1 MRYDH
6 LDMLPERAFQP
17 HSKYGMTLEGG
28 GGGPSSTTTT
38 TSGLNA
44 ALEPA
49 ALNLIAG
56 AIPEYFNVDSAS
68 NITGV
73 KPYTPYSTRAQDYV
87 AGFSPQQEAVFREAA
102 AMQRPGQFQDATQL
116 AGMAGMGG
124 LRSAQDA
131 NMYGSDGFQ
140 SGMLGQG
147 LGVQGGQAY
156 GSAGFQSGMAGQNL
170 GMSAADVAAMQAAQA
185 QNASYGYGAQGQAA
199 GMRGE
204 NIGGMGAQQASSR
217 ANLATDIAM
226 QSAMMGQAAG
236 TLGQQLGIQGGQ
248 RFGEMGA
255 GYGAQGAGYGA
266 QAAALANQAQMYG
279 GMGAGYG
286 GRAANI
292 GEMALAAQD
301 YGRDVGEEARQFAR
315 QAALTGQGYAAQ
327 ATDPF
332 SVQRYMSPYME
343 SVVQNQEDAARRN
356 AAIQRQEL
364 RSQAT
369 RAGAFGGG
377 REAVQR
383 AEADRALNTQLD
395 TIRAQGLQSAYDRA
409 MQSLQ
414 YGAGQGI
421 QGLQAAQ
428 SGLGTALQG
437 GQLGL
442 SGIGQ
447 AIAGQQAGISG
458 AGMGL
463 QGLGQAGQLYGVG
476 IQGAQTGIQGAQ
488 AGLAGIDRQL
498 AGTAQGMQGAQFG
511 LSAADR
517 ALAAGQL
524 EQQGIQSA
532 LAGTGQSM
540 QGAGLGLQGVGQA
553 INAGQLGLQ
562 GAGVGLQ
569 GTAQGMQGAQVG
581 LSGVD
586 RALAGTAQGMQGA
599 QVGLQGVTG
608 AQAGYGLAGQAGT
621 NLANIGTAQQA
632 ADLSRMGF
640 QSQMGAAQQDREQQI
655 INQAVQNYAMAQENP
670 FQRMSQYSGLIRG
683 YMTPTTTVSQYSAA
697 PSMGSQIGGLAAA
710 AYGASQKKKGGRI
723 KEGGIE
729 RLALRRALKG
739 GRA

>member
-28 GGGPSSTTTT
+28 GGGPSSSTTY
-38 TSGLNA
+38 TSNLSK

-56 AIPEYFNVDSAS
+56 AIPEFFSTDSEG

-102 AMQRPGQFQDATQL
+102 GMQRPGQFQDATQL
-116 AGMAGMGG
+116 AGLAGMGG

-131 NMYGSDGFQ
+131 NMYGSAGFQSGMMGQQVGLQAAQRAAERAQQAEQAAYGYGNAGFQ
-140 SGMLGQG
+140 SGMLGQ
-147 LGVQGGQAY
+147 
-156 GSAGFQSGMAGQNL
+156 
-170 GMSAADVAAMQAAQA
+170 
-185 QNASYGYGAQGQAA
+185 
-199 GMRGE
+199 
-204 NIGGMGAQQASSR
+204 
-217 ANLATDIAM
+217 
-226 QSAMMGQAAG
+226 
-236 TLGQQLGIQGGQ
+236 QLGIAGGQ

-255 GYGAQGAGYGA
+255 GYGAQGAGYGS
-266 QAAALANQAQMYG
+266 
-279 GMGAGYG
+279 
-286 GRAANI
+286 RAANI

-343 SVVQNQEDAARRN
+343 SVIQNQEEAARRN
-356 AAIQRQEL
+356 AAIQRTQL
-364 RSQAT
+364 QSQAT

-383 AEADRALNTQLD
+383 AEAERALNTQLD

-414 YGAGQGI
+414 YGTGQGLA
-421 QGLQAAQ
+421 GLQAAQ

-458 AGMGL
+458 AGMG
-463 QGLGQAGQLYGVG
+463 
-476 IQGAQTGIQGAQ
+476 IQGAQ

-498 AGTAQGMQGAQFG
+498 AGTAQGMQGAQ
-511 LSAADR
+511 
-517 ALAAGQL
+517 
-524 EQQGIQSA
+524 
-532 LAGTGQSM
+532 
-540 QGAGLGLQGVGQA
+540 
-553 INAGQLGLQ
+553 
-562 GAGVGLQ
+562 
-569 GTAQGMQGAQVG
+569 VG

-586 RALAGTAQGMQGA
+586 RALASGQLDLSGADRGLAGTAQGMQGA

-608 AQAGYGLAGQAGT
+608 AQAGYGLANQAGT

-632 ADLSRMGF
+632 ADLARMGF

>member
-56 AIPEYFNVDSAS
+56 AIPEYFNVDSAG

-124 LRSAQDA
+124 LRSAEDA
-131 NMYGSDGFQ
+131 NM
-140 SGMLGQG
+140 
-147 LGVQGGQAY
+147 Y
-156 GSAGFQSGMAGQNL
+156 GSAGFQSGMMGQQVGL
-170 GMSAADVAAMQAAQA
+170 QAAQRAAERA
-185 QNASYGYGAQGQAA
+185 QQAEQAAYGYGNA
-199 GMRGE
+199 GFQS
-204 NIGGMGAQQASSR
+204 GM
-217 ANLATDIAM
+217 
-226 QSAMMGQAAG
+226 
-236 TLGQQLGIQGGQ
+236 LGQQLGIQGGQ

-414 YGAGQGI
+414 YGAGQGL

-498 AGTAQGMQGAQFG
+498 AGTAQGMQGAQ
-511 LSAADR
+511 
-517 ALAAGQL
+517 
-524 EQQGIQSA
+524 
-532 LAGTGQSM
+532 
-540 QGAGLGLQGVGQA
+540 
-553 INAGQLGLQ
+553 
-562 GAGVGLQ
+562 
-569 GTAQGMQGAQVG
+569 VG

-586 RALAGTAQGMQGA
+586 RALAAGQFDLSGADRGLAGTAQGMQGA

-621 NLANIGTAQQA
+621 NLANIGTAQQT

>member
-6 LDMLPERAFQP
+6 LDMLPERAFQL

-56 AIPEYFNVDSAS
+56 AIPEYFNVDSAG

-124 LRSAQDA
+124 LRSAEDA
-131 NMYGSDGFQ
+131 NM
-140 SGMLGQG
+140 
-147 LGVQGGQAY
+147 Y
-156 GSAGFQSGMAGQNL
+156 GSAGFQSGMMGQQVGL
-170 GMSAADVAAMQAAQA
+170 QAAQRAAERA
-185 QNASYGYGAQGQAA
+185 QQAEQAAYGYGNA
-199 GMRGE
+199 GFQS
-204 NIGGMGAQQASSR
+204 GM
-217 ANLATDIAM
+217 
-226 QSAMMGQAAG
+226 
-236 TLGQQLGIQGGQ
+236 LGQQLGIQGGQ

-414 YGAGQGI
+414 YGAGQGL

-476 IQGAQTGIQGAQ
+476 IQGSQTGIQGAQ

-498 AGTAQGMQGAQFG
+498 AGTAQGMQGAQVG
-511 LSAADR
+511 LSGVDR

-524 EQQGIQSA
+524 D
-532 LAGTGQSM
+532 
-540 QGAGLGLQGVGQA
+540 
-553 INAGQLGLQ
+553 
-562 GAGVGLQ
+562 
-569 GTAQGMQGAQVG
+569 
-581 LSGVD
+581 LSGAD
-586 RALAGTAQGMQGA
+586 RGLAGTAQGMQGA

>member
-1 MRYDH
+1 
-6 LDMLPERAFQP
+6 
-17 HSKYGMTLEGG
+17 
-28 GGGPSSTTTT
+28 
-38 TSGLNA
+38 
-44 ALEPA
+44 
-49 ALNLIAG
+49 
-56 AIPEYFNVDSAS
+56 
-68 NITGV
+68 
-73 KPYTPYSTRAQDYV
+73 
-87 AGFSPQQEAVFREAA
+87 
-102 AMQRPGQFQDATQL
+102 
-116 AGMAGMGG
+116 
-124 LRSAQDA
+124 
-131 NMYGSDGFQ
+131 
-140 SGMLGQG
+140 
-147 LGVQGGQAY
+147 
-156 GSAGFQSGMAGQNL
+156 
-170 GMSAADVAAMQAAQA
+170 
-185 QNASYGYGAQGQAA
+185 
-199 GMRGE
+199 
-204 NIGGMGAQQASSR
+204 
-217 ANLATDIAM
+217 
-226 QSAMMGQAAG
+226 
-236 TLGQQLGIQGGQ
+236 
-248 RFGEMGA
+248 
-255 GYGAQGAGYGA
+255 
-266 QAAALANQAQMYG
+266 
-279 GMGAGYG
+279 MGAGYG

-343 SVVQNQEDAARRN
+343 SVVQNQEEAARRN
-356 AAIQRQEL
+356 AAIQRTQL
-364 RSQAT
+364 QSQAT

-395 TIRAQGLQSAYDRA
+395 TIRAQGLQSAYNQA
-409 MQSLQ
+409 IQSMQ
-414 YGAGQGI
+414 YGTGQGLA
-421 QGLQAAQ
+421 GLQAAQ

-498 AGTAQGMQGAQFG
+498 AGTAQGMQGAQ
-511 LSAADR
+511 
-517 ALAAGQL
+517 
-524 EQQGIQSA
+524 
-532 LAGTGQSM
+532 
-540 QGAGLGLQGVGQA
+540 
-553 INAGQLGLQ
+553 
-562 GAGVGLQ
+562 
-569 GTAQGMQGAQVG
+569 VG

-586 RALAGTAQGMQGA
+586 RALASGQLDLSGADRGLAGTAQGMQGA

-683 YMTPTTTVSQYSAA
+683 YMTPTTTVSQYSAS

>member
-28 GGGPSSTTTT
+28 GGGPSSSTTY
-38 TSGLNA
+38 TSNLSQ

-56 AIPEYFNVDSAS
+56 AIPEFFSTDSEG

-102 AMQRPGQFQDATQL
+102 GMQRPGQFQDATQL
-116 AGMAGMGG
+116 AGLAGQGG
-124 LRSAQDA
+124 LESAQQA
-131 NMYGSDGFQ
+131 YGYGNAGFQ
-140 SGMLGQG
+140 SGMLGQ
-147 LGVQGGQAY
+147 
-156 GSAGFQSGMAGQNL
+156 
-170 GMSAADVAAMQAAQA
+170 
-185 QNASYGYGAQGQAA
+185 
-199 GMRGE
+199 
-204 NIGGMGAQQASSR
+204 
-217 ANLATDIAM
+217 
-226 QSAMMGQAAG
+226 
-236 TLGQQLGIQGGQ
+236 QLGIAGGQ

-266 QAAALANQAQMYG
+266 QAAALAPEAQMYG
-279 GMGAGYG
+279 RMGSMYG

-343 SVVQNQEDAARRN
+343 SVIQNQEEAARRN
-356 AAIQRQEL
+356 AAIQRTQL
-364 RSQAT
+364 QSQAT

-383 AEADRALNTQLD
+383 AEAERALNTQLD

-414 YGAGQGI
+414 YGTGQGL

-488 AGLAGIDRQL
+488 TGLAGVDRQ
-498 AGTAQGMQGAQFG
+498 
-511 LSAADR
+511 
-517 ALAAGQL
+517 
-524 EQQGIQSA
+524 
-532 LAGTGQSM
+532 
-540 QGAGLGLQGVGQA
+540 
-553 INAGQLGLQ
+553 
-562 GAGVGLQ
+562 
-569 GTAQGMQGAQVG
+569 
-581 LSGVD
+581 
-586 RALAGTAQGMQGA
+586 LAGTAQGMQGA

-632 ADLSRMGF
+632 ADLARMGF
-640 QSQMGAAQQDREQQI
+640 QSEMGAMQQAREQQI

>member
-6 LDMLPERAFQP
+6 LDMLPERAFQL

-56 AIPEYFNVDSAS
+56 AIPEYFNVDSAG

-124 LRSAQDA
+124 LRSAEDA
-131 NMYGSDGFQ
+131 NM
-140 SGMLGQG
+140 
-147 LGVQGGQAY
+147 Y
-156 GSAGFQSGMAGQNL
+156 GSAGFQSGMMGQQVGL
-170 GMSAADVAAMQAAQA
+170 QAAQRAAERA
-185 QNASYGYGAQGQAA
+185 QQAEQAAYGYGNA
-199 GMRGE
+199 GFQS
-204 NIGGMGAQQASSR
+204 GM
-217 ANLATDIAM
+217 
-226 QSAMMGQAAG
+226 
-236 TLGQQLGIQGGQ
+236 LGQQLGIQGGQ

-395 TIRAQGLQSAYDRA
+395 TIRAQGLQSAYNQA
-409 MQSLQ
+409 IQSMQ
-414 YGAGQGI
+414 YGTGQGLA
-421 QGLQAAQ
+421 GLQAAQ

-498 AGTAQGMQGAQFG
+498 AGTAQGMQGAQVG
-511 LSAADR
+511 LSGVDR

-524 EQQGIQSA
+524 D
-532 LAGTGQSM
+532 
-540 QGAGLGLQGVGQA
+540 
-553 INAGQLGLQ
+553 
-562 GAGVGLQ
+562 
-569 GTAQGMQGAQVG
+569 
-581 LSGVD
+581 LSGAD
-586 RALAGTAQGMQGA
+586 RGLAGTAQGMQGA

>member
-28 GGGPSSTTTT
+28 GGGPSQSTTY
-38 TSGLNA
+38 TSNLSQ

-56 AIPEYFNVDSAS
+56 AIPEFFSTDSEG

-102 AMQRPGQFQDATQL
+102 GMQRPGQFQDATQL
-116 AGMAGMGG
+116 AGLAGMGG

-131 NMYGSDGFQ
+131 NMYGG
-140 SGMLGQG
+140 
-147 LGVQGGQAY
+147 
-156 GSAGFQSGMAGQNL
+156 AGFQSGMMGQN
-170 GMSAADVAAMQAAQA
+170 
-185 QNASYGYGAQGQAA
+185 
-199 GMRGE
+199 
-204 NIGGMGAQQASSR
+204 
-217 ANLATDIAM
+217 
-226 QSAMMGQAAG
+226 
-236 TLGQQLGIQGGQ
+236 LGIQGG
-248 RFGEMGA
+248 
-255 GYGAQGAGYGA
+255 GY
-266 QAAALANQAQMYG
+266 YG

-286 GRAANI
+286 ARAANI

-315 QAALTGQGYAAQ
+315 QAALTGQNYAAQ

-343 SVVQNQEDAARRN
+343 SVIQNQEEAARRN
-356 AAIQRQEL
+356 AAIQRTQL
-364 RSQAT
+364 QSQAT

-377 REAVQR
+377 REAIQR
-383 AEADRALNTQLD
+383 AEAERALNTQLD
-395 TIRAQGLQSAYDRA
+395 TIRAQGLQSAYNQA
-409 MQSLQ
+409 MQSMQ
-414 YGAGQGI
+414 YGTGQGLA
-421 QGLQAAQ
+421 GLQAAQ

-447 AIAGQQAGISG
+447 AIAGQQAGI
-458 AGMGL
+458 
-463 QGLGQAGQLYGVG
+463 QGS
-476 IQGAQTGIQGAQ
+476 Q
-488 AGLAGIDRQL
+488 AGLAGVDRQ
-498 AGTAQGMQGAQFG
+498 
-511 LSAADR
+511 
-517 ALAAGQL
+517 
-524 EQQGIQSA
+524 
-532 LAGTGQSM
+532 
-540 QGAGLGLQGVGQA
+540 
-553 INAGQLGLQ
+553 
-562 GAGVGLQ
+562 
-569 GTAQGMQGAQVG
+569 
-581 LSGVD
+581 
-586 RALAGTAQGMQGA
+586 LAGTAQGMQGA

-632 ADLSRMGF
+632 ADLARMGF

-710 AYGASQKKKGGRI
+710 AYGASQKKKGGII